1 MKEYRCPKCGS
12 NDLNSQYSGFECN
25 KCFYSSIVD
34 LNFKVLNPKDIK
46 FFLEVGNL
54 YLTRN
59 NNIIKIVDFNEYYI
73 ADNGNRY
80 NYKGHD
86 ITDNSSNDI
95 ASEYE

>member
-1 MKEYRCPKCGS
+1 MKEYRCPKCGGS
-12 NDLNSQYSGFECN
+12 DLNSQCSGFECN
-25 KCFYSSIVD
+25 KCFYSSEVD

-95 ASEYE
+95 ESKYE